1 MNSKNP
7 SDRACSRSHGTAH
20 DATDRAG
27 RPITSL
33 GTFLSTTDRS
43 LSTCN
48 AGSYQRHEKGRPEG
62 QFAHVAL
69 RLIDLRL
76 GNSPLAGK
84 MFRCERFLQAGGT
97 CRAVTTL
104 SQAPVP

>member
-1 MNSKNP
+1 LNSKNP
-7 SDRACSRSHGTAH
+7 SDRACSRSYGTAH

-62 QFAHVAL
+62 
-69 RLIDLRL
+69 
-76 GNSPLAGK
+76 
-84 MFRCERFLQAGGT
+84 
-97 CRAVTTL
+97 
-104 SQAPVP
+104 